1 MKLYHGSLVTIE
13 KPKILK
19 PTRTLDYGSGFY
31 TTTSY
36 EQAKQWVSR
45 KLSDKQAVG
54 YVNVYEFQ
62 QSALESVKSLV
73 FKQPNEEWVDFVM
86 QNRMNPN
93 FHHDYDLVYGPVAND
108 TVYAQFSLFE
118 GGLISKA
125 TLIEELK
132 AYQLVD
138 QMLFNTE
145 NALAFLTFVKAE
157 EVKL

>member
-13 KPKILK
+13 NPKILK

-45 KLSDKQAVG
+45 KLSDKQTVG
-54 YVNVYEFQ
+54 YVNIYEFQ
-62 QSALESVKSLV
+62 ESALESVKSLV

-93 FHHDYDLVYGPVAND
+93 FHHDYDLVYGPV
-108 TVYAQFSLFE
+108 L
-118 GGLISKA
+118 
-125 TLIEELK
+125 
-132 AYQLVD
+132 
-138 QMLFNTE
+138 
-145 NALAFLTFVKAE
+145 
-157 EVKL
+157 